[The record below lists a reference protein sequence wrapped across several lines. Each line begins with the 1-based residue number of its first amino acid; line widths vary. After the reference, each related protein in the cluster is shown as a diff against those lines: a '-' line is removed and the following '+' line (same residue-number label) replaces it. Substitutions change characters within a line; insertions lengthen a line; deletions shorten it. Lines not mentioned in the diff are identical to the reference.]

1 MASLNKVS
9 LIGHLGKDPES
20 QFLPSGSQ
28 VVNFS
33 LATTEKR
40 KDKAGEWKKR
50 TEWHNIV
57 CFGKLAEI
65 CSEYLKKGSYIYC
78 EGKIQYQ
85 SWDDKDGNKKYKTEI
100 LIDTMKMLNKKKGN
114 DKGGADPEDSDV
126 PF

>member
-20 QFLPSGSQ
+20 QYLPSGDM
-28 VVNFS
+28 VVHFS
-33 LATTEKR
+33 IATTEKW
-40 KDKAGEWKKR
+40 KDKSGEWQNR
-50 TEWHNIV
+50 TEWHSIV

-65 CSEYLKKGSYIYC
+65 CSEYLKKGSLVYC

-85 SWDDKDGNKKYKTEI
+85 SWDDKDGNKKFKTEI
-100 LIDTMKMLNKKKGN
+100 LINTMKMMDMKKGN
-114 DKGGADPEDSDV
+114 DIGGADPEDPDV